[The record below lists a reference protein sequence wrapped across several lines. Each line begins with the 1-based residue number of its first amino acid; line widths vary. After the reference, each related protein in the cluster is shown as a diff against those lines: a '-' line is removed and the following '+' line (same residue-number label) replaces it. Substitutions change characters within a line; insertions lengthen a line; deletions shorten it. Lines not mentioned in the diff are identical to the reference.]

1 MRQRNTLVAVAYLRV
16 STDEQQLGPE
26 AQRAAVEAW
35 AARAG
40 VTVAGWHLDQGV
52 SGSLG
57 IEDRPG
63 LRAAFEALTTHRA
76 GILVAA
82 KRDRIARDIY
92 VAKGIAREVA
102 KRGARIVCADGVGNG
117 DSPADE
123 FMRTIL
129 DGVAEFE
136 RAMIRARIKAALAVK
151 RARGEFVG
159 MAPYGHR
166 VSSDGRTLEPEP
178 GERVVLERVAQLRA
192 EGASLAG
199 IAGALNAEGLRSR
212 SGGLFSKTQV
222 ARMVRGAASPA
233 PVAASSDAQ

>member
-1 MRQRNTLVAVAYLRV
+1 
-16 STDEQQLGPE
+16 
-26 AQRAAVEAW
+26 
-35 AARAG
+35 
-40 VTVAGWHLDQGV
+40 
-52 SGSLG
+52 
-57 IEDRPG
+57 
-63 LRAAFEALTTHRA
+63 
-76 GILVAA
+76 
-82 KRDRIARDIY
+82 
-92 VAKGIAREVA
+92 
-102 KRGARIVCADGVGNG
+102 
-117 DSPADE
+117 
-123 FMRTIL
+123 MRTIL

-192 EGASLAG
+192 KGASLAG